1 MMAMRMEIP
10 PVLPRSLTRVRP
22 LSLRGFVHNMR
33 VRHSTRPRSIYAL
46 LSCLAILGQLLL
58 PTLHA
63 QTLARQNG
71 DPLLFAI
78 CGQVNPALL
87 AEMRRVTPPEVAR
100 KLQQDHAAESTADC
114 ALCLSVHGG
123 VPLGGSVVSVS
134 DPATAFAAPTSPVTA
149 VASTPQLRLPPSRGP
164 PSLS

>member
-1 MMAMRMEIP
+1 MQSDTPYRQPAAAMLM
-10 PVLPRSLTRVRP
+10 
-22 LSLRGFVHNMR
+22 HNKR
-33 VRHSTRPRSIYAL
+33 VRHAIRQRWIFSL
-46 LSCLAILGQLLL
+46 LCCLALVGQLLL

-63 QTLARQNG
+63 QTWARQNG

-100 KLQQDHAAESTADC
+100 KLQQDHATQAAADC
-114 ALCLSVHGG
+114 TLCLSVHG
-123 VPLGGSVVSVS
+123 VPPLASVAV
-134 DPATAFAAPTSPVTA
+134 ATPGTDSTSTPAAPTA
-149 VASTPQLRLPPSRGP
+149 VVAAFTPQLRLPPSRGP